1 MSEKMDIKYILKL
14 GVTLFLTCVVV
25 AGLLGVVNLI
35 TKDIIADINWQKT
48 QKAMNA
54 VVADPAK
61 TTFTEALEKTDAM
74 TAAAEAAGG
83 TLDSVYGVVVDGQA
97 AGYAIKVVASGSQ
110 GSIEMMV
117 GVDEKGAVTGVSIV
131 KASETKGI
139 GTKVIDNEPTVS
151 GTPVLDQFIGLDAAD
166 APAVGRNVEA
176 ISGATVTSK
185 GVTNG
190 VNIALAV
197 AGAIG

>member
-1 MSEKMDIKYILKL
+1 MDMKYIFKL
-14 GVTLFLTCVVV
+14 GFTLFATCVVV
-25 AGLLGVVNLI
+25 AGLLGLVNMI
-35 TKDIIADINWQKT
+35 TKDRIAEINWEKT
-48 QKAMNA
+48 QKAMQA
-54 VVADPAK
+54 VVEDPAR
-61 TTFTEALEKTDAM
+61 TDFTEALANTDAM
-74 TAAAEAAGG
+74 IAAAEAAGG
-83 TLDSVYGVVVDGQA
+83 TLDSVYGVVVDGQN

-110 GSIEMMV
+110 GNIEMMV
-117 GVDEKGAVTGVSIV
+117 GVDGQNAVTGVSVV

-139 GTKVIDNEPTVS
+139 GSKVIDNEPTAS
-151 GTPVLDQFIGLDAAD
+151 GTPVLDQFIGLSAAN
-166 APAVGRNVEA
+166 APAVGKNVEA